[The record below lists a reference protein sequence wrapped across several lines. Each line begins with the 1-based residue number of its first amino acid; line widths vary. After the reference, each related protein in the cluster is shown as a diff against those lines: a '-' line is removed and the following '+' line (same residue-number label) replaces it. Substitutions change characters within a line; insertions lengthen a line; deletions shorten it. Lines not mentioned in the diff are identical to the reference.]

1 MKKEKNNLKES
12 RKKVDKTQLQ
22 VAREVGI
29 CERVYQKYE
38 NSESLPSVT
47 TAIKIANAL
56 GITDLRLLWSVQR

>member
-12 RKKVDKTQLQ
+12 RQKVDKTQLQ

-38 NSESLPSVT
+38 NSESLPNIK
-47 TAIKIANAL
+47 TAIKIANVL
-56 GITDLRLLWSVQR
+56 GINDLRMLWNVQ